1 MNPYA
6 APKAQLEEPVATGNV
21 WRDGNLVRIERS
33 GALPGRCIVCN
44 QPAAERVTRKL
55 YWSSRA
61 WRSGAALTPFV
72 ILAIGIASDSIGLL
86 VLFWPS
92 VIVLFIA
99 NFFVRKK
106 IQLAL
111 AVCERHRRLRT
122 ALQVLSVGAIAA
134 VGIVFST
141 WDGTYSPRLAYAAV
155 AAVVVLAVVQSFIG
169 VHAVS
174 LKRLSEEHAW
184 LGGTG
189 RPFREALPEL
199 PG

>member
-6 APKAQLEEPVATGNV
+6 APKAQLEEPVAAGNV
-21 WRDGNLVRIERS
+21 WREGNLVRIERS
-33 GALPGRCIVCN
+33 GAMPERCIVCN
-44 QPAAERVTRKL
+44 QPSEKRVTRKL

-72 ILAIGIASDSIGLL
+72 ILALGVATDSLGVL

-106 IQLAL
+106 VQLAL
-111 AVCERHRRLRT
+111 GVCERHRRLRT
-122 ALQVLSVGAIAA
+122 ALQVLSVGAMAA
-134 VGIVFST
+134 VGVVFFT
-141 WDGTYSPRLAYAAV
+141 WDGTYSPTLAFAAI
-155 AAVVVLAVVQSFIG
+155 ATVVVLAVVQSFIG
-169 VHAVS
+169 VQAVS
-174 LKRLSEEHAW
+174 VKRLSEEHAW

>member
-1 MNPYA
+1 LNPYA
-6 APKAQLEEPVATGNV
+6 APKAKLEEAIAAGNV
-21 WRDGNLVRIERS
+21 WREGNLVRIERS
-33 GALPGRCIVCN
+33 GALPERCIVCN
-44 QPAAERVTRKL
+44 RPAAKRITRNL

-72 ILAIGIASDSIGLL
+72 ILALGIATESIGLL

-92 VIVLFIA
+92 VIVLFVA
-99 NFFVRKK
+99 NFFIRKK
-106 IQLAL
+106 FQLAL
-111 AVCERHRRLRT
+111 ALCERHRRLRT
-122 ALQVLSVGAIAA
+122 VLQVLSVGAIGA
-134 VGIVFST
+134 VGIVFYT
-141 WDGTYSPRLAYAAV
+141 WDGSYSPTLAFAAV
-155 AAVVVLAVVQSFIG
+155 TALVVLAVVQSFIG

-174 LKRLSEEHAW
+174 VKRLSDQHAW

>member
-6 APKAQLEEPVATGNV
+6 APKAKLEEPAAAGNV
-21 WRDGNLVRIERS
+21 WREGSLVRVERS
-33 GALPGRCIVCN
+33 AALPERCIVCN
-44 QPAAERVTRKL
+44 QPAAKRVTRKL

-72 ILAIGIASDSIGLL
+72 ILALGIATESMGVL

-106 IQLAL
+106 VQLAL
-111 AVCERHRRLRT
+111 GVCERHRRLRA
-122 ALQVLSVGAIAA
+122 ALQVLSVGAMAA
-134 VGIVFST
+134 LGVVFFT
-141 WDGTYSPRLAYAAV
+141 WDSAYSPSLAFAAI
-155 AAVVVLAVVQSFIG
+155 ATVVVLAVVQSFIG
-169 VHAVS
+169 VQAVS
-174 LKRLSEEHAW
+174 VKRLSEEHAW

-189 RPFREALPEL
+189 RPFRDALPEL